1 MIPFKIDKEKMG
13 VIINIK
19 RFLKDMKIIQIKCS
33 VMEC

>member
-19 RFLKDMKIIQIKCS
+19 RFLKDMKIIQMVI
-33 VMEC
+33 M